1 MTGSGHSRPGS
12 VPKKGAGIMIRIAR
26 ILERQKRKKND
37 NFEALSVIDV
47 KSGNNKEGL
56 ETAQI
61 NDTFVNYNLRVA
73 LRTS

>member
-1 MTGSGHSRPGS
+1 
-12 VPKKGAGIMIRIAR
+12 MIRIAR